1 MTEEQLDRYP
11 KRVLVKYIAQYAVWD
26 EGMKGRLDRLHIACR
41 DRVDVRLVMNHKA
54 KVREITGRK
63 NLHAVKAFIA
73 RAEEEL
79 RNGSV

>member
-1 MTEEQLDRYP
+1 MD
-11 KRVLVKYIAQYAVWD
+11 
-26 EGMKGRLDRLHIACR
+26 
-41 DRVDVRLVMNHKA
+41 HKT

-79 RNGSV
+79 RNGQGVSDGRRNESS